1 MAGPLIKLEG
11 IDHRVLNRGPFGS
24 GVLRV
29 AAVDA
34 KTADLLIYGDI
45 GVFWGEGIGAAD
57 VAKELDGLDVET
69 INVRINSPG
78 GSVFEGVTIY
88 NTLAQ
93 HAANV
98 VVHIDGVAASIASI
112 IAMAGDEIRIA
123 EAATMMIHKPLSFAF
138 GQAPDLRKEA
148 DVLDTLEE
156 SLIDIYEARTGLKR
170 DDLAKR
176 LAAETWMRG
185 QEAVDAGF
193 ADTVVKS
200 KTKKKPAA
208 SALLASYR
216 NTPADLL
223 QQQDGPAIREF
234 ERMLRDAAFCS
245 NADAKRIAALASR
258 AFGGH
263 RDDGP
268 GPRDEDETAAETAR
282 RLAAGL
288 RSLIR

>member
-1 MAGPLIKLEG
+1 MAGPLIDLAG
-11 IDHRVLNRGPFGS
+11 IEHRVVNRGAPGI

-29 AAVDA
+29 AAVDE
-34 KTADLLIYGDI
+34 KTADLLIYGEI
-45 GVFWGEGIGAAD
+45 GGYWGEGVEASA
-57 VAKELDGLDVET
+57 VAKELAGLDVDT
-69 INVRINSPG
+69 LNVRINSPG

-88 NTLAQ
+88 NSLAQ

-138 GQAPDLRKEA
+138 GHAPDLRKEA
-148 DVLDTLEE
+148 DVLDTLED
-156 SLIDIYEARTGLKR
+156 SLLDIYEARTGTKR
-170 DDLAKR
+170 DELSKL

-193 ADTVVKS
+193 ADTIVKS
-200 KTKKKPAA
+200 KTKKKAA
-208 SALLASYR
+208 AHALLACYR

-223 QQQDGPAIREF
+223 QQHDGPAIREF
-234 ERMLRDAAFCS
+234 ERTLRDAAFCS
-245 NADAKRIAALASR
+245 NADAKRIAALAAR

-263 RDDGP
+263 RDDGT
-268 GPRDEDETAAETAR
+268 GPRDEDETAVITAR